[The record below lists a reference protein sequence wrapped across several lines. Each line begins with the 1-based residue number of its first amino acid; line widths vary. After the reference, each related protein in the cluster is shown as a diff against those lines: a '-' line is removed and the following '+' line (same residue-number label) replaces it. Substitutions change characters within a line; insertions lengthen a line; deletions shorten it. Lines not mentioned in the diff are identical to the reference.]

1 MNLGKSLRY
10 LFFQTRG
17 GTGIVNKDVIKIY
30 FQKVDQ
36 NVFEGK
42 GEGNGILHLMNSLL
56 FVKKL
61 GHLLSVTTLGTLDQK
76 MEFTHSFTQQ
86 MLLNIYYVPPLDWA
100 LWYKDNSQLLQS
112 VIETAKSLVCNI
124 HCIGRGFHSCFV
136 SIAQRQL
143 IQAVG
148 ALHQRA
154 ANKNKRKDIPGR
166 RNSRA
171 QRNRAA

>member
-1 MNLGKSLRY
+1 M
-10 LFFQTRG
+10 
-17 GTGIVNKDVIKIY
+17 
-30 FQKVDQ
+30 DQ

-100 LWYKDNSQLLQS
+100 LWYKDNS
-112 VIETAKSLVCNI
+112 
-124 HCIGRGFHSCFV
+124 
-136 SIAQRQL
+136 
-143 IQAVG
+143 
-148 ALHQRA
+148 
-154 ANKNKRKDIPGR
+154 
-166 RNSRA
+166 
-171 QRNRAA
+171 

>member
-1 MNLGKSLRY
+1 MC
-10 LFFQTRG
+10 
-17 GTGIVNKDVIKIY
+17 

-42 GEGNGILHLMNSLL
+42 REGNWISHLMNSLL

-76 MEFTHSFTQQ
+76 MEFTHLFTQQ
-86 MLLNIYYVPPLDWA
+86 MLLNIYYVLPLDWA
-100 LWYKDNSQLLQS
+100 LRYKDKSWLLQS
-112 VIETAKSLVCNI
+112 VIETAISLVCSI
-124 HCIGRGFHSCFV
+124 HCLGRGFHSYFV
-136 SIAQRQL
+136 SIEQRQL

-148 ALHQRA
+148 VLCQRA
-154 ANKNKRKDIPGR
+154 ANKKKRKDIPGR

-171 QRNRAA
+171 